1 MLASVVN
8 MEVTVSPSAL
18 ECTADVAVAATTAAT
33 AAGTGAAPTEAAV
46 ALYGVGE
53 PGAASSSKLT
63 RHTTSLE

>member
-1 MLASVVN
+1 

-33 AAGTGAAPTEAAV
+33 AAAAGTGAAPTEAAV

>member
-33 AAGTGAAPTEAAV
+33 AAKSPPPTAAAV